1 MEMLINGGASSNG
14 AAREAAAFRDA
25 EGAAQWLAGQPQ
37 ANPSAMMS
45 SLTGQLESFSRLNV
59 SPRQRFKVLEILRKA
74 VFAATAAS
82 QTRSAGKPLP
92 LAADEQR
99 ALDAVRHL
107 WRAFATAYQRCL
119 QACLDGDSSLDGHAA
134 RVAHRVA
141 ACLHMEQ
148 VAGYASGAAPLA
160 GFWHCLHTAFL
171 TAEKLECGDEP
182 VADRWPGDVSGTTFN
197 GQYAMSL
204 MLYLAQPFSMS
215 GVQRTSVERW
225 LARWRELAGVTAQAP
240 ADAESVSWRIDL
252 GQDRPL
258 CEDGESGEIN
268 LSRWLRLDAV
278 LGKIRGRRAALQ
290 AGESPENLKLG
301 SHLTA
306 DACLVLLAT
315 LGRHL
320 RQVPPD
326 FSIGRAEMPELSIA
340 VGLASIHRL
349 LGGAGINVASNSSP
363 SMDDHMA
370 SEQLAV
376 FGRVLPERR
385 SPPTVDLERWRL
397 AQRNGR
403 HALLLRQ
410 SGNGNSRLNV
420 QAVLAIR
427 RQDNFLLAM
436 ATGVGQPEDG
446 VLCCFVRLL
455 SDKVM
460 PRGVEIRDRITGK
473 VERHPTLLL
482 PSDGEHATRDLLLIP
497 AGVMARASSVQFLDA
512 GGQPLPG
519 LRLGECLEHGNEVDV
534 WPVVHVD

>member
-252 GQDRPL
+252 GQDLPL

-278 LGKIRGRRAALQ
+278 LGKIRVVAPHFRPESRRKTSSLAAI
-290 AGESPENLKLG
+290 SPRMPVSSCWQHWAATCGKCRQISRLG
-301 SHLTA
+301 APRCRSCRSRLAWRASTA
-306 DACLVLLAT
+306 CW
-315 LGRHL
+315 
-320 RQVPPD
+320 
-326 FSIGRAEMPELSIA
+326 E
-340 VGLASIHRL
+340 GLASTWRQTHRRPWMTTWPANNWPCSD
-349 LGGAGINVASNSSP
+349 GCCP
-363 SMDDHMA
+363 SVGH
-370 SEQLAV
+370 
-376 FGRVLPERR
+376 RR
-385 SPPTVDLERWRL
+385 QSIWSVGVW
-397 AQRNGR
+397 RNGTGGTR
-403 HALLLRQ
+403 CCCA
-410 SGNGNSRLNV
+410 SR
-420 QAVLAIR
+420 
-427 RQDNFLLAM
+427 
-436 ATGVGQPEDG
+436 ATGILV
-446 VLCCFVRLL
+446 
-455 SDKVM
+455 
-460 PRGVEIRDRITGK
+460 
-473 VERHPTLLL
+473 
-482 PSDGEHATRDLLLIP
+482 
-497 AGVMARASSVQFLDA
+497 
-512 GGQPLPG
+512 
-519 LRLGECLEHGNEVDV
+519 
-534 WPVVHVD
+534 